1 MTSTSVPTTRC
12 TLCRCVNTSG
22 LKSSYNR
29 HIFLTF
35 PSGVF
40 CFLVKVRVS
49 PAWTQLLRAHQWT
62 ESRLNSW
69 VALSR
74 TVQPENGDFRLN
86 LRFVSP
92 WNANSPLQ
100 IMRRNSK
107 KKKGKKKALKNPV
120 WTVLQC
126 VLMFRKQRCWMICS
140 SDRQLEYFFLYIY
153 ILYCLTHQYFTLWFK
168 IAWHYHWN
176 LHFRL
181 YLVPL

>member
-107 KKKGKKKALKNPV
+107 KKRKEKSPEKPCLDCAAMCFDVQKAK
-120 WTVLQC
+120 VLND
-126 VLMFRKQRCWMICS
+126 LLIRPTTRI
-140 SDRQLEYFFLYIY
+140 LFFIYIY
-153 ILYCLTHQYFTLWFK
+153 TLLFNSS
-168 IAWHYHWN
+168 I
-176 LHFRL
+176 LHFM
-181 YLVPL
+181 V